1 MESKKLI
8 ATFALFALSLTAQAD
23 GNFRLYSSLPAGKTI
38 PADYYWNNFGCT
50 GQNQSPE
57 LHWKNVPSG
66 AKSFAITFY
75 DRDAPTGSGFWH
87 YVAYNIP
94 VNTNHV
100 DIGEL
105 AAGKL
110 PIGAVEGNTDLGKPG
125 FFGPCPPV
133 GRAHHYVYTV
143 YALKV
148 EKLEVPAG
156 ATAALT
162 NFFFWQNSLGKAEYI
177 VKAGPRQ

>member
-1 MESKKLI
+1 MKTKKI
-8 ATFALFALSLTAQAD
+8 ISALVLSALSVATQA
-23 GNFRLYSSLPAGKTI
+23 GGFRLYSSLPAGNAI
-38 PADYYWNNFGCT
+38 PANYYWNNFGCS

-57 LHWKNVPSG
+57 LHWENAPSG
-66 AKSFAITFY
+66 TKSFAITFY

-87 YVAYNIP
+87 YVAYNLP
-94 VNTNHV
+94 VGTDHI

-105 AAGKL
+105 AGGKL
-110 PIGAVEGNTDLGKPG
+110 PVGTVEGNTDLGKPG
-125 FFGPCPPV
+125 FLGPCPPV
-133 GRAHHYVYTV
+133 GRAHNYVYTV
-143 YALKV
+143 HALKV
-148 EKLEVPAG
+148 EKLEVPAN